1 MCEDEQQTTDIAGKT
16 ITADVPDIVTA
27 HLLQGRIAGDGAVLH
42 GRRVTIG
49 QSSNNIM
56 QP

>member
-1 MCEDEQQTTDIAGKT
+1 MCEDEQQSTNIAGKT
-16 ITADVPDIVTA
+16 IATDVPNIVNS
-27 HLLQGRIAGDGAVLH
+27 HLLQSRIAGDGAVLH

-49 QSSNNIM
+49 QPSNNVM